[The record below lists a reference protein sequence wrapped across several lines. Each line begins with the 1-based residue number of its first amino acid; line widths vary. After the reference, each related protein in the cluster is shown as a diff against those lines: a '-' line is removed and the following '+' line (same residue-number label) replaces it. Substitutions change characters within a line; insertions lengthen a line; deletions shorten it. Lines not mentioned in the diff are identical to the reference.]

1 LERLFGTDGVRG
13 VANEY
18 PMTPQIAMAIGRAG
32 AQVLKAKARSIVI
45 GKDTR
50 TSCDMLE
57 AALIAGITSAGC
69 DALRAG
75 ILPTPGIAYLTKR
88 LSAATG
94 IVISASHN
102 PAQENGIKFFGP
114 DGFKLPDEVEEKI
127 EGLIFARDE
136 DLPHP
141 TGSGIGRVHEI
152 GDAQGQYVNFL
163 KGIVLGLD
171 LAGMKLVLDCAN
183 GATYEVGPELFREL
197 GAEVVELSSK
207 PDGGN
212 INLDCGS
219 LHPESLAKAVIEKKA
234 DLGLAF
240 DGDGDRLIPCDESGR
255 ILDGDFTMAILAKF
269 LKEEKKLANN
279 CVVCTQ
285 MSNLGLDLALEG
297 LGIESVRTKVGDR
310 YVNEEMRRRGAVLG
324 GEESGHIIFPDC
336 HTTGDGIIT
345 ALQLLRVMR
354 ETGEPLSKLAEV
366 MHKFPQITVN
376 VKVKNKPDLESI
388 PEVQRAIADAKR
400 ELARRGRVLVRY
412 SGTQPLCRVMVEG
425 PTQDDVGRIA
435 NTIARL
441 VEEKL
446 G

>member
-1 LERLFGTDGVRG
+1 
-13 VANEY
+13 
-18 PMTPQIAMAIGRAG
+18 MTPQIAMAIGRAG

-50 TSCDMLE
+50 ASCDMLE